1 MFLSRRRIILI
12 GVIAAIASA
21 IILLPLILTITL
33 PADLNSVTIDLS
45 NVNAITPNIAS
56 DSQRI
61 PLDVYFKVYNP
72 TQKTLTT
79 SKIEYTLFA
88 NGMPLGQGILSYED
102 IPLNGRP
109 QLYYNSTTTLKS
121 PFEVTYSNS
130 SAGFFN
136 KMVQNPEAA
145 KQIKWKVEGEAQIE
159 SGFSSYPKR
168 FSSEL

>member
-1 MFLSRRRIILI
+1 MFLSRRRVILI
-12 GVIAAIASA
+12 GVIAAVASA

-33 PADLNSVTIDLS
+33 PADLNSVTIALS
-45 NVNAITPNIAS
+45 NVSAIAPNTT
-56 DSQRI
+56 DDRQRNQ
-61 PLDVYFKVYNP
+61 LNVYFNVYNP

-79 SKIEYTLFA
+79 SKIEYGLFA
-88 NGMPLGQGILSYED
+88 NGVPLGQGILSYED

-121 PFEVTYSNS
+121 PFELSYSNS
-130 SAGFFN
+130 SAKLFN
-136 KMVQNPEAA
+136 KMVQNPQAA